1 MLRKIV
7 LEFPRVCLASRSIGS
22 IFASEILGMMSAA
35 VRTAAPAAL
44 AVGLILVGAG
54 DVVRSAE
61 PAKPAGATVIV
72 AKATKACF
80 SASVQVTGFLA
91 ARREALVTLDIDGY
105 RITEIQAKEGDTV
118 TAGQSLVRLTRQEGA
133 APPGAPPGA
142 PPPGAPPGAAAQA
155 PPATMFLRAPA
166 AGTVTRSTA
175 TIGATANPRADP
187 LFRIAIDGEIE
198 LEAEVPSI
206 HIPKLATGQTA
217 RVEIEDRREL
227 TGFVRLVPAEI
238 NPMSQL
244 GKVRIGLERDAS
256 LRLGSF
262 GRATIDASRSCGIS
276 VPKAAVL
283 YRTEGTSVQVVRDRV
298 VETRRVRVGLHSDL
312 NVEIREGVREGDVVV
327 ANAGT
332 SLRDGDQVQL
342 KYADEFGQAGER

>member
-1 MLRKIV
+1 
-7 LEFPRVCLASRSIGS
+7 LAIGLL
-22 IFASEILGMMSAA
+22 LGS
-35 VRTAAPAAL
+35 
-44 AVGLILVGAG
+44 
-54 DVVRSAE
+54 DQVVRSAE
-61 PAKPAGATVIV
+61 NAKPAGAVAIV

-80 SASVQVTGFLA
+80 SASVQVTGFLV

-105 RITEIQAKEGDTV
+105 RITEILAKEGDRVTV
-118 TAGQSLVRLTRQEGA
+118 GQNLVRLSRQEGGATPAA
-133 APPGAPPGA
+133 APPGAPAGA
-142 PPPGAPPGAAAQA
+142 QAAAQA
-155 PPATMFLRAPA
+155 PPATMYLRAPA
-166 AGTVTRSTA
+166 GGTITRA
-175 TIGATANPRADP
+175 AAVIGATANPRADP

-206 HIPKLATGQTA
+206 HVPKLATGQTA

-244 GKVRIGLERDAS
+244 GKVRVGVERDAS
-256 LRLGSF
+256 LRVGSF
-262 GRATIDASRSCGIS
+262 GRATIDASRSCGVS

-298 VETRRVRVGLHSDL
+298 VETRRVRVGFHSDL
-312 NVEIREGVREGDVVV
+312 NVEIREGVREGDIVV

-332 SLRDGDQVQL
+332 SLRDGDLVQP
-342 KYADEFGQAGER
+342 KFADEFGQVGER